1 MKAQPVNVPDI
12 ERAACTMLALHLKQG
27 DFGNP
32 TVVALVE
39 AVIGGETVSIE
50 RLNADRETAKAA
62 LREGPEQP
70 EGEDEVTLRW
80 LRFRHAMDEA
90 ALRLVSGIVI
100 FQDDGRPE
108 GDRVVDLGFGV
119 GFSTSLAAKV
129 VEFHL
134 AAINALYARA

>member
-62 LREGPEQP
+62 LREGRE
-70 EGEDEVTLRW
+70 
-80 LRFRHAMDEA
+80 
-90 ALRLVSGIVI
+90 
-100 FQDDGRPE
+100 
-108 GDRVVDLGFGV
+108 
-119 GFSTSLAAKV
+119 
-129 VEFHL
+129 
-134 AAINALYARA
+134 